1 MGLHTIHALET
12 LMKVSQIIDVFA
24 AGSDSAS
31 DDGSGIMLCFR
42 PHKTTTLGRPY
53 IAEHLQQRTGVRG
66 HLQGKPMISV
76 LLSVIEV
83 SHDVVPPAGQK
94 IRLAP
99 HARPWPLGPE
109 NRGYR
114 DGRWKTA
121 RILAPSRQ
129 GVPSPTECR
138 RNRDSKSENRSRK
151 SRESVGSLSGYFRG
165 RGHQLSV
172 DLISRHDQS

>member
-24 AGSDSAS
+24 AGSDGAS

-42 PHKTTTLGRPY
+42 PYKTTTLGRPY

-99 HARPWPLGPE
+99 HARPRL
-109 NRGYR
+109 
-114 DGRWKTA
+114 
-121 RILAPSRQ
+121 
-129 GVPSPTECR
+129 
-138 RNRDSKSENRSRK
+138 RND
-151 SRESVGSLSGYFRG
+151 
-165 RGHQLSV
+165 RGHSARKIGGTAMVGGRLPES
-172 DLISRHDQS
+172 